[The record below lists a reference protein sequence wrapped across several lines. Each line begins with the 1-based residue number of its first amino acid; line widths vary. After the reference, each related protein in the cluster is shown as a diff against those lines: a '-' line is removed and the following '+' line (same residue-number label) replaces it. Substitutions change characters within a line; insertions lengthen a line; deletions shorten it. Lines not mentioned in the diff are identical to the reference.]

1 MLCTMTACSVLCSGL
16 IVVLAAL
23 KPLMRQGL
31 EETAIKRLL
40 LGVAFSAN
48 AGSIL
53 LPISSTTT
61 LITLSL
67 LRDFDHKL
75 SLVSW
80 IFVSGPVALFGTVLC
95 WWILVKL
102 FPAEGDANEEVYRTV
117 EEGLEEADRPQL
129 MRQWSLSNAPKLA
142 LEPVVGHPAILALAV
157 VVVAFGSGF
166 MSRDEYLTL
175 EWDLLA
181 IVGGTNVMAVMI
193 RETALAANA
202 SVLLT
207 QGIFD
212 FLAFW
217 PFLILV
223 VCLLLIFG
231 TFCGHSLTAVLV
243 LPLLVPLGVKLEEA
257 ESFALLCCIAI
268 PFGMGMPSASFDNM
282 AAQMFSQNLK
292 RKRCEP
298 EMQPAALA
306 LRKSE
311 LMGGFMTLI
320 CLGIGGLMALTGG
333 FLTVTLGFGVS
344 SLQHGLPKVPTD
356 VLQRRTPAE
365 LEPKVEDEEV
375 EMSEDQRPN
384 APTVP
389 AEKGPKFDLFS
400 NAHLP
405 SVPSKHPFGDLD
417 SPLSEFNLFGDHPP
431 EPEKNQDSSAESPSG
446 QDEDRVFESY
456 T

>member
-1 MLCTMTACSVLCSGL
+1 M
-16 IVVLAAL
+16 
-23 KPLMRQGL
+23 
-31 EETAIKRLL
+31 
-40 LGVAFSAN
+40 
-48 AGSIL
+48 
-53 LPISSTTT
+53 
-61 LITLSL
+61 
-67 LRDFDHKL
+67 
-75 SLVSW
+75 
-80 IFVSGPVALFGTVLC
+80 SGPVALFGTVLC

-129 MRQWSLSNAPKLA
+129 MRQWSLSNAPKLVMTDGHWFMLMVTCVAVLGMTVFAEA

-292 RKRCEP
+292 RKRCE
-298 EMQPAALA
+298 LSV
-306 LRKSE
+306 RDFFHS
-311 LMGGFMTLI
+311 
-320 CLGIGGLMALTGG
+320 GGLMALTGG

-365 LEPKVEDEEV
+365 LEPKVVKENRVLDGK
-375 EMSEDQRPN
+375 QKRPFLKMLGQLH
-384 APTVP
+384 A
-389 AEKGPKFDLFS
+389 
-400 NAHLP
+400 
-405 SVPSKHPFGDLD
+405 FGTNRTRPRK
-417 SPLSEFNLFGDHPP
+417 S
-431 EPEKNQDSSAESPSG
+431 
-446 QDEDRVFESY
+446 
-456 T
+456 